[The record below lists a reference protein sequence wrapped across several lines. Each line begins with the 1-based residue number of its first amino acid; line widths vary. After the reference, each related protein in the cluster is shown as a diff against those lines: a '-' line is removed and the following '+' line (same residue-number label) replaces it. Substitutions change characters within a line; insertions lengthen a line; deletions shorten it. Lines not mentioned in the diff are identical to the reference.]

1 MKDMILF
8 HGHGEGDC
16 GAVGNNRTE
25 LEMVK
30 ELQRL
35 CLKLLEDR
43 GVDVLHN
50 QDTGY
55 NNYYRNLTK
64 GVSLKY
70 KMGAVLHINAGGGRG
85 SEIIV
90 PINEEYIELEKEILG
105 GLENI
110 GYEIRGIKS
119 RDYYTENFVSPKTK
133 GLDWYKEIREA
144 YSNGCS
150 LSIIEVCFIDNKEDV
165 DRFYKNLKKIA
176 IAIVNPYLKE
186 MGLEQYTESK
196 DENKDVHYRVQV
208 GYYQYRENA
217 ENLKKKLE
225 LDGYPAFIVEV

>member
-1 MKDMILF
+1 MKDMVLF

-16 GAVGNNRTE
+16 GAFGNNRNE

-35 CLKLLEDR
+35 CLRLLEDR

-50 QDTGY
+50 YDTGY
-55 NNYYRNLTK
+55 NNYYKNLTK

-70 KMGAVLHINAGGGRG
+70 KTGAVLHINAGGGRG
-85 SEIIV
+85 SEIIL
-90 PINEEYIELEKEILG
+90 PINETYLDIEKEILD
-105 GLENI
+105 GLASV
-110 GYEIRGIKS
+110 GYEIRGLKS
-119 RDYYTENFVSPKTK
+119 RDYYSESFVSPGSK

-165 DRFYKNLKKIA
+165 DRFYKNLNKIA

-186 MGLEQYTESK
+186 MGLETYSEVNEETK
-196 DENKDVHYRVQV
+196 KVHYRVQV
-208 GYYQYRENA
+208 GYYQYKENA
-217 ENLKKKLE
+217 EDLKKKLE